1 MQVQQTRSFLDGLLA
16 TPATSGAGWL
26 KTLRAEALERAN
38 VLSVPST
45 RDEDWR
51 FTDLTPL
58 YRTALR
64 SPDGNDSAVESH
76 ALSAFVVPEAVAT
89 LVFIDGHF
97 QPTLSRLGRLEGI
110 GVGTLSQ
117 GMPSGDLDPAAWVAR
132 AAPVANDLFV
142 AVNTARLQEAAVIHA
157 ARDAAASGP
166 VHCLFVSTQREVATH
181 PRLLVVAETGSD
193 LLVVEDHVTLHE
205 DSYCVNAVGEVYVGA
220 NARVRH
226 VRLQRDS
233 RAAFHIATT
242 AVHVARDGC
251 YAANALAM
259 GARIS
264 RHNLHVRQDGPG
276 TRFEIDGLAM
286 IGGRQLA
293 DTHSFVDHAHPD
305 GASRQQHKCVVSG
318 GAHAVFN
325 GRILVREGAQRTDSA
340 QESRNLLLSPRA
352 QVDTKP
358 QLEIFADDVKC
369 AHGATVGQLEAEE
382 VFYLRSRGLP
392 ESVARGLLT
401 YGFAAD
407 LVDRIPVRSIVA
419 GLRQAIVNHTGGP
432 TLG

>member
-1 MQVQQTRSFLDGLLA
+1 MQVQQTRSFLEGLLA
-16 TPATSGAGWL
+16 TPATQGAGWL

-58 YRTALR
+58 YRTALG
-64 SPDGNDSAVESH
+64 SPDGAAPVVQAD
-76 ALSAFVVPEAVAT
+76 ALSPFAVPEAVAT
-89 LVFIDGHF
+89 LVFVDGQF
-97 QPTLSRLGRLEGI
+97 QPDLSDLGGQDGLR
-110 GVGTLSQ
+110 VGTLAH
-117 GMPSGDLDPAAWVAR
+117 GAGTGDFDPAAWVAR
-132 AAPVANDLFV
+132 AAPVADDLFV
-142 AVNTARLQEAAVIHA
+142 AVNTARLQDAAVIHT
-157 ARDAAASGP
+157 ARNAVATGP
-166 VHCLFVSTQREVATH
+166 VHCLFVSSSREVATH

-193 LLVVEDHVTLHE
+193 LLLVEDHVALHD

-226 VRLQRDS
+226 VRLQRES
-233 RAAFHIATT
+233 RSAFHIATT
-242 AVHVARDGC
+242 AVHVARDGQ
-251 YAANALAM
+251 YASNALAM

-276 TRFEIDGLAM
+276 TRFEVDGLAM

-293 DTHSFVDHAHPD
+293 DTHSFVDHAQPD
-305 GASRQQHKCVVSG
+305 GSSRQQHKCVVSG

-382 VFYLRSRGLP
+382 VFYLRSRGLS

-407 LVDRIPVRSIVA
+407 IVDRIPVRSIVA
-419 GLRQAIVNHTGGP
+419 GLRQVIVNHTGGP
-432 TLG
+432 VLG